1 MGHPFLVARPLLI
14 SPSTEAVVVHQV
26 RLGRRGLL
34 PVRDRSVRKHSQ
46 SNRHN
51 SSQAKTQVDFNRL
64 LFVQATAIGAIE
76 KRSSH
81 PFAGYRAAIP
91 AEARMA

>member
-1 MGHPFLVARPLLI
+1 MGHPCPLLI
-14 SPSTEAVVVHQV
+14 SPSIEAVVAHQV

-34 PVRDRSVRKHSQ
+34 TVRDRSVRKHSQ
-46 SNRHN
+46 SNRQT
-51 SSQAKTQVDFNRL
+51 SFQAKTQVAFDRL
-64 LFVQATAIGAIE
+64 IFEEATVIGAIE

-91 AEARMA
+91 AEARTA